1 MNIYIDQPIKM
12 ALIAT
17 YPEMSKIFLYMTEKK
32 GNIIAFDEYASF
44 EDAVQV
50 ARRIEND
57 VDVIL
62 SRGGTAEFIRR
73 NVRIPVVFI
82 PITPFDVV
90 QAMRKLPADAKEV
103 ALSHFSSRIFGVD
116 DISKMYSVK
125 IHEYTFTTLDDIAKN
140 VLDAKQKGIKVIIG
154 GEVAV
159 RIAQENGLSGIDLSA
174 GNDTVNRAVEEAVS
188 IVQAA
193 RQEKD
198 RATRLT
204 AALNSITEGLVV
216 TDENNRLLV
225 RNPAAAKILGGN
237 NAIGE
242 PFKDP
247 FGMDLNKKLSRTP
260 QFNVMRKI
268 GDTLVNTNML
278 PVLLDGRFIGLV
290 RTFEDVTKI
299 QQLEQDIRNQL
310 HDKGFLAK
318 YTFADILTGDHRVDL
333 VKKSAELYAQTDS
346 AILIEGESGTGKEL
360 FAQSIHNA
368 SRRSSGPFVAINCAA
383 IPENLLESELF
394 GYEAGAFTGARKDG
408 KRGLFEMAHRGTMF
422 LDEIGELP
430 KAPQARLLRVLQ
442 EKELMRVGGAKVIPV
457 DTRIISATNTN
468 LKELANSKDFREDLF
483 YRLNVFNIRIPPLRE
498 RTGDVERLCRLF
510 LNQLNVSIDEKR
522 FKEYLPLLLAYDWPG
537 NIRELQSVAERLSF
551 LLTYPAVTEA
561 NDILNVLGLRTR
573 DNVGGITV
581 TVDVQNGLKR
591 AIETVERD
599 IIDHLLCAYKQNQNE
614 VAKILGIGRT
624 TLWRKYTQAETESE

>member
-1 MNIYIDQPIKM
+1 M